1 MRALILAGGLQVL
14 LPALLCAQDAPEIV
28 RRAVELDR
36 RNLELSRN
44 YTFLERQEQR
54 RVDGLGKVTET
65 ESQTWDVTVIEGS
78 PYRRVVARN
87 DKPLTP
93 REQKKEEEKLQR
105 IQEERRKE
113 SKELRARRI
122 AEWERKQ
129 ERQREPLSELP
140 DAFEFKLAG
149 EETVNGNP
157 TYVIDA
163 IPKAGYRPRSTAS
176 SFFPKVKARLWI
188 DKADDQWVKAD
199 METLETVSFAGI
211 LMRVAKGS
219 HLTFENTRINQEVWL
234 TKRLAIQG
242 AVRIALIKVLRGE
255 FSVTF
260 SEFKKLPL
268 ESLAAPL
275 ARP

>member
-1 MRALILAGGLQVL
+1 M
-14 LPALLCAQDAPEIV
+14 PALLCAQDAREIV

-36 RNLELSRN
+36 RNLELARS
-44 YTFLERQEQR
+44 YAFVERQEQR
-54 RVDGLGKVTET
+54 RVDTSGKVTET
-65 ESQTWDVTVIEGS
+65 ESTTWDVTLLEGS

-93 REQKKEEEKLQR
+93 REQKKEEEKLHR
-105 IQEERRKE
+105 SREERCRE
-113 SKELRARRI
+113 SKELRAGRI

-129 ERQREPLSELP
+129 ERQREPLRELP
-140 DAFEFKLAG
+140 GAFDFKLAG
-149 EETVNGNP
+149 EETVDGNR

-163 IPKAGYRPRSTAS
+163 TPKPGYRPRSTAS
-176 SFFPKVKARLWI
+176 SFFPKVKVRLWI

-199 METLETVSFAGI
+199 METLETVWFAGI
-211 LMRVAKGS
+211 LLRVAKGS

-242 AVRIALIKVLRGE
+242 VVRIALIKVLRGE

-260 SEFKKLPL
+260 SEHKKHGL
-268 ESLAAPL
+268 ESGAMPL